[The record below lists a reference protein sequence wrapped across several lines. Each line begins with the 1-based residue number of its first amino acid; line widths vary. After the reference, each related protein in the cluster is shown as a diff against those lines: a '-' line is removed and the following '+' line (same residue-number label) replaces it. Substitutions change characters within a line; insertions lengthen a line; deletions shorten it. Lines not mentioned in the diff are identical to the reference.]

1 MNFSGSMKYIGE
13 IKYIISESLYRKFN
27 DIQLI

>member
-13 IKYIISESLYRKFN
+13 IKYTISESLYRKFN

>member
-1 MNFSGSMKYIGE
+1 MNFAGSMKYIGE